1 VLLKTLAYSLKAVR
15 RLLVLILGP
24 VISFFVDRADR
35 AGLLYWPFFT
45 EALGMIPF
53 TFGWQLREDVYR
65 RLGLCRG
72 RGIILNHGTTIGERR
87 TTIGANVWM
96 SRDVYVEYAHVGDH
110 ALIGPGAVLLAGR
123 YHHRADDPEVPIKL
137 QGNNPLVP
145 INVGEGAWIGAN
157 ATVMADVGRHAI
169 VGAGAVVIKPVPDYG
184 VVAGNPA
191 RFIRDRRQ
199 QTPPEQQQQV
209 APVREEVAPVR
220 EEATDGVG
228 ADVSVLMKAE

>member
-1 VLLKTLAYSLKAVR
+1 MKTLAYCMKAVR
-15 RLLVLILGP
+15 RLLVPILGA
-24 VISFFVDRADR
+24 VISFFVDRAER

-45 EALGMIPF
+45 EALGMVPF

-72 RGIILNHGTTIGERR
+72 SGIILNHGTSIGERR
-87 TTIGANVWM
+87 TTIGADVWM
-96 SRDVYVEYAHVGDH
+96 SRDVYVEYAHIGDH

-123 YHHRADDPEVPIKL
+123 YHHRADDVEVPIKL

-145 INVGEGAWIGAN
+145 IKVGEGAWIGAN

-169 VGAGAVVIKPVPDYG
+169 VGAGAVVIKPVPDYA

-199 QTPPEQQQQV
+199 PSTPPPQMTPPPHE
-209 APVREEVAPVR
+209 ATADAVRE
-220 EEATDGVG
+220 D
-228 ADVSVLMKAE
+228 DSMLLKAE